1 MTQHTAKSN
10 PCAMTFVRLQNI
22 SYRRES
28 HTLFQRVSLT
38 LDTGDCVIVRGA
50 NGSGKSTLLR
60 LAYGLLPMQKG
71 RRTPPMRAPRAIF
84 LAHEDAL
91 TPALSVEHNLNHR
104 SDLWNLPRTAA
115 HNCITQCQ
123 LHSWRHTPIDRL
135 SAGQRQKVAIA
146 SLTMTPPQ
154 TLWILDEPEQHLD
167 QHHTQWLYQL
177 LSTHCAA
184 GGAVLMASHHD
195 GMIVPDATALHL

>member
-1 MTQHTAKSN
+1 
-10 PCAMTFVRLQNI
+10 MTFVRLQNI

-28 HTLFQRVSLT
+28 QTLFQRVSLT
-38 LDTGDCVIVRGA
+38 VDAGDCVVVRGA

-60 LAYGLLPMQKG
+60 LVYGLLPMQKG
-71 RRTPPMRAPRAIF
+71 RRTPPMRAPHALF

-104 SDLWNLPRTAA
+104 RDLWNLSRDAA
-115 HNCITQCQ
+115 RHCITQCQ

-146 SLTMTPPQ
+146 SLTMTSPQ

-167 QHHTQWLYQL
+167 QHHTRWLYQL